1 MRKLWVVSLLILLA
15 TTAPAAN
22 LQKQLE
28 GLASRHDG
36 KVALFA
42 KNLKTGEM
50 VAIDADRPVKTASV
64 IKLPLMIEAF
74 RQVKQGR
81 VKLAEPIELTTDN
94 QVPGSGVLGFMQ
106 PGLKLTLED
115 ALSLMMMLSDNTG
128 TNMVIDK
135 VGLKP
140 TNEWLA
146 SKGFKNT
153 WFYKKVYKK
162 ATEPMPPDQKQFGLG
177 KTTAREMAQVMETVA
192 KCELGD
198 KALCDKMIFMM
209 RNQQYRAM
217 IPRYLE
223 TVDTSEE
230 LSAVA
235 DKVGALD
242 EVRNDVALI
251 FTKQGPIVISAFT
264 YDNKDQSWTP
274 ENRAEILIGKMAGL
288 IVRAWAGNALSTGE
302 KDPLSAVPEIT
313 R

>member
-1 MRKLWVVSLLILLA
+1 MRKLLIGAFLLLA
-15 TTAPAAN
+15 TAVHAAD
-22 LQKQLE
+22 LQKQLNE
-28 GLASRHDG
+28 IAARHEG

-42 KNLKTGEM
+42 KNLSTGET

-64 IKLPLMIEAF
+64 IKLPLMVEAF
-74 RQVKQGR
+74 RQVKQGN
-81 VKLAEPIELTTDN
+81 VKLSDPIELTTDN
-94 QVPGSGVLGFMQ
+94 QVPGSGVLAFTQ

-115 ALSLMMMLSDNTG
+115 AIALMMMLSDNTA

-146 SKGFKNT
+146 RKGLKNT

-162 ATEPMPPDQKQFGLG
+162 ATEPMPPDQKEFGLG
-177 KTTAREMAQVMETVA
+177 KTTAREMALVMESVA
-192 KCELGD
+192 TCEIKD
-198 KALCDKMIFMM
+198 KALCDKMIYVM

-223 TVDTSEE
+223 QVDTSEE

-235 DKVGALD
+235 AKLGALD
-242 EVRNDVALI
+242 EVRNDVGVV
-251 FTKQGPIVISAFT
+251 FTRQGPLVISAFT
-264 YDNKDQSWTP
+264 YDNKDKSWTP
-274 ENRAEILIGKMAGL
+274 ENSAEILIGRMAKL
-288 IVRAWAGNALSTGE
+288 IVDTWAPKGLATGE
-302 KDPLSAVPEIT
+302 KDPLANPGAKII